1 MGFFFACKPQE
12 TYSLNDLEDET
23 LDKNE
28 DLGLRIYIC
37 GNLPQKKYFI
47 DIFNKKISNKKYI
60 NSGEFEFKTI
70 QIYWI
75 ARIYQ
80 ELTEESISSIANEI
94 ESDCSKPKGEA
105 IEQNVILYFGDDN
118 YDKLIKEIKKKGDV
132 CSSLFIIVSEKDK
145 IDNFDYEKRKITH
158 IILNN
163 ETKKRLN
170 NIIISQLWEYD
181 CYYNEKGNILCRY
194 TPDNIF
200 KNLYNNIP
208 FNSINILL
216 TGKSRAGKST
226 FINYLTN
233 RLVALES
240 SKKVSVSQKKNEY
253 CFYANI
259 KNYENIP
266 IKFFDTP
273 GIVPGKTQDCL
284 NILNDLLVN
293 RENNLDDQIHFI
305 LFFFMEGDSLE
316 GFNEIFQLLN
326 ECQKPILF
334 IINKSLDESDNGKS
348 KDIKSTISFLKANN
362 FMNLIDEV
370 NIIPVNIVKTK
381 KLDDYGVNDIFKRI
395 YEIFNEKNDFSNK
408 NKIFKNSVDDEINLL
423 LKKYKYLTERPYESQ
438 TKENEHLDYAEKA
451 EELKKKIDGVSDM
464 FKQMDIDNIIKAGKK
479 AINKCRNLIISLGD
493 LSDTLNSIDD
503 DIPAI
508 SFFQAYMVKEIGEI
522 LGFNWKEM
530 NIQVKTYLEEMKDK
544 FDNLEVSK
552 YDDKKKIKNEKSK
565 INQDDII
572 RELKEEYNR
581 SEDNFITQLA
591 IKFHEIR
598 KNEIENSTKPQ
609 NKIDRMI
616 TDGICIECRNYLIKV
631 LEDSKGIFYW
641 KNYLNSCIKLN
652 KNLELLKSKEDNWCK
667 FEMKIINK

>member
-1 MGFFFACKPQE
+1 MN
-12 TYSLNDLEDET
+12 LVDE
-23 LDKNE
+23 N
-28 DLGLRIYIC
+28 
-37 GNLPQKKYFI
+37 
-47 DIFNKKISNKKYI
+47 
-60 NSGEFEFKTI
+60 
-70 QIYWI
+70 
-75 ARIYQ
+75 
-80 ELTEESISSIANEI
+80 
-94 ESDCSKPKGEA
+94 
-105 IEQNVILYFGDDN
+105 N
-118 YDKLIKEIKKKGDV
+118 Y
-132 CSSLFIIVSEKDK
+132 
-145 IDNFDYEKRKITH
+145 
-158 IILNN
+158 
-163 ETKKRLN
+163 
-170 NIIISQLWEYD
+170 
-181 CYYNEKGNILCRY
+181 
-194 TPDNIF
+194 
-200 KNLYNNIP
+200 
-208 FNSINILL
+208 
-216 TGKSRAGKST
+216 
-226 FINYLTN
+226 
-233 RLVALES
+233 
-240 SKKVSVSQKKNEY
+240 
-253 CFYANI
+253 
-259 KNYENIP
+259 IP
-266 IKFFDTP
+266 I
-273 GIVPGKTQDCL
+273 
-284 NILNDLLVN
+284 
-293 RENNLDDQIHFI
+293 
-305 LFFFMEGDSLE
+305 
-316 GFNEIFQLLN
+316 
-326 ECQKPILF
+326 
-334 IINKSLDESDNGKS
+334 
-348 KDIKSTISFLKANN
+348 
-362 FMNLIDEV
+362 
-370 NIIPVNIVKTK
+370 NIVKTK
-381 KLDDYGVNDIFKRI
+381 RLRDYGVNDIFKRI
-395 YEIFNEKNDFSNK
+395 YEIFNEKNDFSNKEKFKKSIDEDINELLKQYNNLTEKPLEKQEREKDRLDTERKIQTLKGNIDDFSNK

-667 FEMKIINK
+667 FEIKTINK

>member
-80 ELTEESISSIANEI
+80 ELTEESISSIADEI

-170 NIIISQLWEYD
+170 NVIISQLWEYD

-423 LKKYKYLTERPYESQ
+423 LKKYKYLTERPYEPQ

-667 FEMKIINK
+667 FEIKTINK

>member
-408 NKIFKNSVDDEINLL
+408 NKIFKNSVDDEINIL
-423 LKKYKYLTERPYESQ
+423 LKKYKYLTQGPYESQ
-438 TKENEHLDYAEKA
+438 TKEIEQLDYANEA
-451 EELKKKIDGVSDM
+451 EELKKKNDGVSDM
-464 FKQMDIDNIIKAGKK
+464 FKQMDINNIIKAGKK

-652 KNLELLKSKEDNWCK
+652 KNLELLKSKEGNWCK